1 METDLLG
8 IGVGS
13 IMASAN
19 DLPRR
24 LTGEIIVHLLLG
36 YVGVGLWLDSG
47 VGLAR
52 PTAWVLPDLGKG
64 ILVILFVGG
73 GVICVI

>member
-13 IMASAN
+13 IMAGAN

-24 LTGEIIVHLLLG
+24 LMGEIIVHLLLG
-36 YVGVGLWLDSG
+36 YAGVGLWLDSRW
-47 VGLAR
+47 VLGLAR
-52 PTAWVLPDLGKG
+52 PTAWVLPDPGRG
-64 ILVILFVGG
+64 ILVILFGG
-73 GVICVI
+73 LIC